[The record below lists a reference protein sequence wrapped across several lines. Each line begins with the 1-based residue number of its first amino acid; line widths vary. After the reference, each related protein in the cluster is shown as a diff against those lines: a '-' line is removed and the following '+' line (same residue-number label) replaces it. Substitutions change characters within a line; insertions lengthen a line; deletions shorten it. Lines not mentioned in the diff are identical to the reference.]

1 MAALVERDDA
11 VVQGLLD
18 KLRNPATS
26 LPAKYRILFS
36 LRGIAG
42 PAAHAAMLEGAR
54 LDGGFMVRRA
64 FFLAPCYG
72 VVEAAALGR
81 LS

>member
-1 MAALVERDDA
+1 MAALGERDDA

-42 PAAHAAMLEGAR
+42 PAAHAAMLEGAP
-54 LDGGFMVRRA
+54 LG
-64 FFLAPCYG
+64 
-72 VVEAAALGR
+72 EAWLLPSGLLPGR
-81 LS
+81 LLF